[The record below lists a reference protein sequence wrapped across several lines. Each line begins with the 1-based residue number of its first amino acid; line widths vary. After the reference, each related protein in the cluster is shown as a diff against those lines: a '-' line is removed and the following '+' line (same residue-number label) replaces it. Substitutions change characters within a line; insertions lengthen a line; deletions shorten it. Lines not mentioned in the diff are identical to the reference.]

1 MGAVYD
7 VSNVD
12 PDALSLK
19 NMMDQVLEQV
29 TSVLTSYGVPLPARC
44 YWTMGNP
51 AIDCEQLVV
60 SFIQMYLGTPG
71 DQAST
76 PQRCH
81 MPRTAVLAISIAREV
96 PVVGVNGRPPSA
108 EKIEAG
114 SALSAVDAW
123 VLMESMKSFDPWDE
137 TGLGLGVIATVDA
150 PTVEGGFQLVNMQ
163 LSVVVP

>member
-1 MGAVYD
+1 MAAVYD
-7 VSNVD
+7 ISDID
-12 PDALSLK
+12 PDAFNLK
-19 NMMDQVLEQV
+19 NMMDKVLEKV
-29 TSVLTSYGVPLPARC
+29 TSVLTSYNVPLPSRC

-96 PVVGVNGRPPSA
+96 PVVGMNGRPPSA

-114 SALSAVDAW
+114 SALSAIDAW
-123 VLMESMKSFDPWDE
+123 VLMESMKQFDPWDE
-137 TGLGLGVIATVDA
+137 GPGMGVIATIDA
-150 PTVEGGFQLVNMQ
+150 PTVEGGFQLVNLQ